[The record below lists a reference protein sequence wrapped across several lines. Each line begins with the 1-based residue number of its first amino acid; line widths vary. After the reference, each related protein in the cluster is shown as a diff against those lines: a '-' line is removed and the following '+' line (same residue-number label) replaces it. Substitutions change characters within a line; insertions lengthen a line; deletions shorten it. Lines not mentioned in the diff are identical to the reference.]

1 MGNFVLDTFIEK
13 IEIFSKN
20 VFDILSNNEEYRN
33 EEQLYHYTSFN
44 AVQAIIKNKS
54 FRASSIYTT
63 NDPNDLHHGHKHICD
78 WYTKDISDKLRVNFE
93 RNNTS
98 EEFSAFIFS
107 LSEL

>member
-78 WYTKDISDKLRVNFE
+78 WSRIWNSHAIYKWDKNLN
-93 RNNTS
+93 
-98 EEFSAFIFS
+98 AI
-107 LSEL
+107 L